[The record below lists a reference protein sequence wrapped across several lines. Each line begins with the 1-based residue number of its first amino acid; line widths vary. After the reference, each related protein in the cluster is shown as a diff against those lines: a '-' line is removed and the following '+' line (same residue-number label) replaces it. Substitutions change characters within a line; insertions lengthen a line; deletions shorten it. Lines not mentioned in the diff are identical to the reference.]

1 MLTVSTPVRVR
12 LVLVLCVVLSGCFD
26 VESRVAL
33 NADGS
38 GTLAVT
44 LRADPIFASAPQPP
58 PRILEGV
65 EGELTIRSEI
75 VRNQYVHEE
84 QGVRGNQYG

>member
-1 MLTVSTPVRVR
+1 MCSTGRRQFLPIPI
-12 LVLVLCVVLSGCFD
+12 LVLLAGCFEID
-26 VESRVAL
+26 SPLML
-33 NADGS
+33 NEDNS